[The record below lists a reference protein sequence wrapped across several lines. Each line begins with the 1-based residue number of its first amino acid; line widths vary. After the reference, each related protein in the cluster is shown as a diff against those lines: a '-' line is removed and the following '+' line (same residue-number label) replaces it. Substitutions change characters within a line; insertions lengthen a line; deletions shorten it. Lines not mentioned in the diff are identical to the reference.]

1 MRTDLVK
8 VLTGFRRSGKSA
20 MLELIREELLAQGVN
35 PLNCITL
42 NFEDLE
48 NTRLCTA
55 PALYRYIQEKIR
67 ALRGKVFL
75 FLDEIQEVSGWEKCV
90 NSLRISPDTDIY
102 ITGSNATLLSGEL
115 ATYLAGR
122 YVEIEISPFSF
133 KEFVEIYRTYYPDV
147 QEADIFRAYLT
158 LGGMPFLH
166 HLNFREEPCKLYLRD
181 IYNSV
186 ILKDILGRNNIRN
199 PDLLERLI
207 FYSAANIGH
216 TFSATSIA
224 NYFKHERRTVSPE
237 TVLNYLKA
245 CEDAFLFHR
254 LKRQD
259 LPGKKVLTVQEKFY
273 LADHGLREAVYG
285 KNQQDIGQVLE
296 NIVYMELS
304 RRGYQVTVGK
314 MYDTEIDFVCEKMGN
329 LLYVQVA
336 YLLGSP
342 ETIAREFGSLEK
354 IRDNYPK
361 YVFSMDEL
369 NMSRGGIRHCHIR
382 DFLLAPE
389 DQF

>member
-20 MLELIREELLAQGVN
+20 MLELIREELLAQGTN

-48 NTRLCTA
+48 NTHLCTA
-55 PALYRYIQEKIR
+55 QALHRYIREKIST
-67 ALRGKVFL
+67 LRGTVFL
-75 FLDEIQEVSGWEKCV
+75 FLDEIQEVSEWEKCV
-90 NSLRISPDTDIY
+90 NSLRVSADVDIY

-122 YVEIEISPFSF
+122 YVEIAISPFSF
-133 KEFVEIYRTYYPDV
+133 KEFVEIYRSYYPEV
-147 QEADIFRAYLT
+147 QEKDFFSTYLT

-166 HLNFREEPCKLYLRD
+166 HLHFREEPCKLYLRD

-186 ILKDILGRNNIRN
+186 ILKDILGRNSIRN

-224 NYFKHERRTVSPE
+224 NYFKQERRVVSPE
-237 TVLNYLKA
+237 TVLNYLRA
-245 CEDAFLFHR
+245 CEEAFLFYR

-259 LPGKKVLTVQEKFY
+259 LPGKKLLTVQEKFY
-273 LADHGLREAVYG
+273 LADHGLREAICG
-285 KNQQDIGQVLE
+285 KNRQDIGQVLE

-304 RRGYQVTVGK
+304 RRGYQITVGRIH
-314 MYDTEIDFVCEKMGN
+314 DAEIDFVGEKTGN
-329 LLYVQVA
+329 RLYIQVA
-336 YLLGSP
+336 YSLGSP
-342 ETIAREFGSLEK
+342 ETIAREFGSLES

-361 YVFSMDEL
+361 YVLSMDEVDMGR
-369 NMSRGGIRHCHIR
+369 NGIRHCHIR

-389 DQF
+389 EQF

>member
-20 MLELIREELLAQGVN
+20 LLELIREELLAQGVN
-35 PLNCITL
+35 PQNCITL

-55 PALYRYIQEKIR
+55 PELHRYIREKTNTLWGT
-67 ALRGKVFL
+67 AFL
-75 FLDEIQEVSGWEKCV
+75 FLDEIQEVTDWEKCV
-90 NSLRISPDTDIY
+90 NSLRVSADADIY

-122 YVEIEISPFSF
+122 YVEIEIFPFSF
-133 KEFVEIYRTYYPDV
+133 KEFVEIYRSYYPEA
-147 QEADIFRAYLT
+147 QEEAIFRKYLT

-166 HLNFREEPCKLYLRD
+166 HLNFRGEPCKLYLRD

-186 ILKDILGRNNIRN
+186 ILRDILGRNNIRN
-199 PDLLERLI
+199 PDLLERI
-207 FYSAANIGH
+207 IYYSITNIGH
-216 TFSATSIA
+216 TFSATAIA
-224 NYFKHERRTVSPE
+224 NYFKNERRTVSPE

-245 CEDAFLFHR
+245 CEEAFLFHR

-259 LPGKKVLTVQEKFY
+259 LPGKKLLAVQEKFY

-296 NIVYMELS
+296 NMVYLELS
-304 RRGYQVTVGK
+304 RRGYQITVGRIH
-314 MYDTEIDFVCEKMGN
+314 DREIDFVCEKGGN
-329 LLYVQVA
+329 RTYIQVA
-336 YLLGSP
+336 YLLASP
-342 ETIAREFGSLEK
+342 ETIDREFGSLEK

-361 YVFSMDEL
+361 YVFSMDEFD
-369 NMSRGGIRHCHIR
+369 MSRQGIRHCHIR

-389 DQF
+389 EQF